1 MGSVTDI
8 ALTVGPKGGQRP
20 GVHVPTRSLS
30 LGVLG
35 WQSEGLEQSMPGPET
50 HRGGLT
56 AKALRA
62 ACEMTEEVLKV
73 SRNRPG
79 RRAQGACERQH
90 CRCKQLL

>member
-20 GVHVPTRSLS
+20 GVHVPTRSPS

-73 SRNRPG
+73 SHNPTREEG
-79 RRAQGACERQH
+79 SGS
-90 CRCKQLL
+90 L